1 MNVRGRLGHVLAM
14 VAGGVVVWGVAVHGF
29 SPAETPAVTPVQ
41 VIAATPHS
49 PTADVCAVRCPGY
62 VEPDE
67 SYHPKP
73 SYVAPV
79 IPTNGV
85 VTVYVA
91 APAQAT
97 QPTSSKASKGSA
109 QPKPAKTSSSKAS
122 SSKASGGSSKAP
134 AAPKAPK
141 QTVPSTTTKTTD
153 RTTTTS
159 KGTTTTTHTT
169 TTTQKG

>member
-1 MNVRGRLGHVLAM
+1 MNVRGRLGHLLAM

-29 SPAETPAVTPVQ
+29 SPAESPAVTPVQ
-41 VIAATPHS
+41 VVAASPHS

-62 VEPDE
+62 VEPDT
-67 SYHPKP
+67 SYHAAP
-73 SYVAPV
+73 SFTAPV
-79 IPTNGV
+79 IPTSGV

-97 QPTSSKASKGSA
+97 QPTSSKASKSSA
-109 QPKPAKTSSSKAS
+109 QPKQAKAS
-122 SSKASGGSSKAP
+122 SSKASGGSSKASSKAL

-141 QTVPSTTTKTTD
+141 QTVPSTTTTTD